1 MASYT
6 SEEELGEALRRVD
19 PLLEQHAHVLFSN
32 GYRSEK
38 FLADA
43 HVEDLQSL
51 NIPLPHARTII
62 ARITPGHVDT
72 RDQYDVADE
81 LANASVEDL
90 VDAGITNRL
99 HASNIKTKCSGHVDT
114 RDQYDVR
121 AQNQERAPT
130 LTEMLEQSLK
140 EYKKNFNGVGAKK
153 FF

>member
-72 RDQYDVADE
+72 RDQYDV
-81 LANASVEDL
+81 
-90 VDAGITNRL
+90 
-99 HASNIKTKCSGHVDT
+99 
-114 RDQYDVR
+114 R

-140 EYKKNFNGVGAKK
+140 EYKKSFNGVGAKK